1 MHNFKLMA
9 HWPIPVWQCTKSEQP
24 ELHDTDRANHT
35 GCLKL
40 LNMALE
46 QGKKEWKFAL
56 ILQISMTIWK
66 ITVFFSRHIVS
77 YYE

>member
-1 MHNFKLMA
+1 MHNFKLTV

-46 QGKKEWKFAL
+46 QGKRGMKIRTDF
-56 ILQISMTIWK
+56 IS
-66 ITVFFSRHIVS
+66 VLFSRHIVI